1 MKPGDRVMHTAGE
14 FGIVVGIGRTINGF
28 AGLVTVDWEL
38 GGEVWGRS
46 DAPQW
51 SLTVCPPKP
60 VDQSQNPPAVSKK
73 PMPVSRN
80 SAPIQLDMFGK

>member
-1 MKPGDRVMHTAGE
+1 MRPGDRVVHTTGE

-51 SLTVCPPKP
+51 SLTVCPPKAEMGRQCAP
-60 VDQSQNPPAVSKK
+60 VDTKRPVAAK
-73 PMPVSRN
+73 PK
-80 SAPIQLDMFGK
+80 QLDMFG